1 MLGAANAQRKVL
13 ELQPLTALAATTSL
27 RDGLEAIGKEK
38 GVQAVPK
45 AQALADLAR
54 LRELLQRWAGPEER
68 KSRADIIEELEALRQ
83 DPAVESSV
91 ARERFLQ
98 IALDQVESELCPVCG
113 TPWDLEK
120 LRELIGKKLQQLEGV
135 AKKRES
141 AQRNVAPVLDLIV
154 QLKAAAA
161 SCERHG
167 SLAKPPTDMRALTAF
182 ATHLEGSRQKLE
194 QFLPLAASIAAVEA
208 IATVPADVLAALGA
222 FEAMLA
228 GIPDP
233 TQQDAARD
241 YLTIGQERLEA
252 YRRVSSRLK
261 RAEADAKVTATAM
274 NIYGEVCNAA
284 LEDVYKKVE
293 KDFTAFYRFINADD
307 EDTFEARLTPSM
319 GKLGFDVDFY
329 GRGHFP
335 PGAYHSEGHQD
346 GMGLCLYLALMRHL
360 LGDGFSLAVLD
371 DVLMSV
377 DAGHRRKVCSLL
389 KKEFPKTQF
398 VLTTHDDVWLRH
410 MKTEGLIAAGGSAR
424 FRKWSVDQ
432 GPTEWDDRDVW
443 QEIEG
448 FVAANDIRSGAALL
462 RHYLEYFSA
471 ELCHRLRA
479 RVEFRGD
486 AQFQLGD
493 LLPPAIASYRSLLRE
508 GKSAAQSWAQSE
520 VFEALDAREKEFAAA
535 AQQSTVEQWQT
546 NPAVH
551 YNEWANFQKEDFA
564 PVVASYKRMMSDL
577 FCDKCNGP
585 FYVSPER
592 GERETVRCTCGALVI
607 NLKKKPQGKK

>member
-1 MLGAANAQRKVL
+1 
-13 ELQPLTALAATTSL
+13 
-27 RDGLEAIGKEK
+27 
-38 GVQAVPK
+38 
-45 AQALADLAR
+45 
-54 LRELLQRWAGPEER
+54 
-68 KSRADIIEELEALRQ
+68 
-83 DPAVESSV
+83 
-91 ARERFLQ
+91 
-98 IALDQVESELCPVCG
+98 
-113 TPWDLEK
+113 
-120 LRELIGKKLQQLEGV
+120 
-135 AKKRES
+135 
-141 AQRNVAPVLDLIV
+141 
-154 QLKAAAA
+154 
-161 SCERHG
+161 
-167 SLAKPPTDMRALTAF
+167 
-182 ATHLEGSRQKLE
+182 
-194 QFLPLAASIAAVEA
+194 
-208 IATVPADVLAALGA
+208 
-222 FEAMLA
+222 
-228 GIPDP
+228 
-233 TQQDAARD
+233 
-241 YLTIGQERLEA
+241 
-252 YRRVSSRLK
+252 
-261 RAEADAKVTATAM
+261 
-274 NIYGEVCNAA
+274 
-284 LEDVYKKVE
+284 
-293 KDFTAFYRFINADD
+293 
-307 EDTFEARLTPSM
+307 M

-410 MKTEGLIAAGGSAR
+410 MKTEGLVGAGGSAR

-443 QEIEG
+443 EEIEG
-448 FVAANDIRSGAALL
+448 FVAANDIRGGAALL

-493 LLPPAIASYRSLLRE
+493 LLPPAIASYRSLLKE
-508 GKSAAQSWAQSE
+508 GKSAAQSWTQSE
-520 VFEALDAREKEFAAA
+520 VFDALDAREKEFAAA

-564 PVVASYKRMMSDL
+564 PVVASYKRMMSHL
-577 FCDKCNGP
+577 FCNKCNGP

-607 NLKKKPQGKK
+607 NLKKKAQGKK